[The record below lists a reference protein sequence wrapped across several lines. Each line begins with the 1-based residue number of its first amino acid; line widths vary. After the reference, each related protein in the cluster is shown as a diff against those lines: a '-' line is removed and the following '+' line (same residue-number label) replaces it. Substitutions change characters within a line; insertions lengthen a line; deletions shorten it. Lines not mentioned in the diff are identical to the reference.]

1 MTEETIEQQIQQLI
15 TEYLSQLPSKL
26 QTLNNLWAKLTHDP
40 NNEQMFELFYRE
52 IHNLAGSGAN
62 FGCEEVS
69 DICRNILLKMAN
81 FRHSGISL
89 NQENLQQIEPFLA
102 QLKSCVNRELAGPVT
117 LTTLEVE
124 PSKKQGLLV
133 YFMEDDSRLAKLTA
147 HQLTQFDY
155 DVRVFSNQK
164 DFEAALQQK
173 LPDAIVCDLVI
184 ADNLNAGNQM
194 LQVIRDRYS
203 SSLAAIICSK
213 RDDYEARLASVKAG
227 ADAYITK
234 PVDSATLAAH
244 LDELTSRRPEK
255 PYQILIVDDD
265 EALSKYYSLML
276 KKAGMLVTAANSAK
290 EAIDQLDHL
299 QPDLI
304 ITDLYMP
311 ECSGLEFAQIIRQQD
326 RFVSV
331 PIIFLSTEEN
341 AERQFYAL
349 RLGGDDFLQKPIDGQ
364 SLVRA
369 ISIRAARARVL
380 SNALMLDSLTGLL
393 KHSKIKECLQNEL
406 TSAHKRNAKLAFAM
420 IDIDHFKSV
429 NDTYGHQ
436 SGDHIIQSLSRLL
449 KNRLRQYDVVGRYG
463 GEEFAVVIPDC
474 DVFAAWNLVDE
485 LRRSFESILYY
496 HGDSEF
502 NVTFSAGVA
511 SAPPYLPLEEIIR
524 QADDALYKA
533 KHMGRNRVIAYE
545 QKTKND

>member
-1 MTEETIEQQIQQLI
+1 MTEETIEQQINELI
-15 TEYLSQLPSKL
+15 TEYLTQLPSRL
-26 QTLNNLWAKLTHDP
+26 QTLNNLWEKLDHDP
-40 NNEQMFELFYRE
+40 DNEQTFELFYRE

-69 DICRNILLKMAN
+69 DICRSILLQIAN
-81 FRHSGISL
+81 WRHSGTPP
-89 NQENLQQIEPFLA
+89 NPENLRQIAPFLA
-102 QLKSCVNRELAGPVT
+102 QLESCINRELAGPIT
-117 LTTLEVE
+117 LTTFESE
-124 PSKKQGLLV
+124 PNNKQRLLV

-155 DVRVFSNQK
+155 DVKVFSNQK

-173 LPDAIVCDLVI
+173 LPDAVVCDLVI

-194 LQVIRDRYS
+194 LQIIRDKYS
-203 SSLAAIICSK
+203 ASLAAIVCSR

-227 ADAYITK
+227 ANAYITK

-265 EALSKYYSLML
+265 EALSKYYSLVL
-276 KKAGMLVTAANSAK
+276 KKAGMLVATANTPK
-290 EAIDQLDHL
+290 EAIGQLDHL

-341 AERQFYAL
+341 TERQFYAL
-349 RLGGDDFLQKPIDGQ
+349 QLGGDDFLQKPIDGQ

-406 TSAHKRNAKLAFAM
+406 DSAHKRNAKLAFAM

-474 DVFAAWNLVDE
+474 DVFAAWNLLDE
-485 LRRSFESILYY
+485 LRRSFKSIIYY
-496 HGDSEF
+496 HSGTEF
-502 NVTFSAGVA
+502 NVTFSAGVV
-511 SAPPYLPLEEIIR
+511 SAPPYLPLEEIIK

-533 KHMGRNRVIAYE
+533 KHMGRNRVIAHE
-545 QKTKND
+545 KEIKKN